1 MLTKC
6 WANTGKCRANSGQ
19 MQDIRQAN
27 GGQMSDKCRA
37 SAGQMTA
44 KYWASAGQMTAKCQ
58 ANARQFF
65 FQNWAMWLFVY
76 PKYENRKITLKKLRE
91 ERRRICLIP
100 AEIKTIFSYYSSK
113 NDCNSKSLLRKF
125 A

>member
-6 WANTGKCRANSGQ
+6 WANTGKCQANCGQ

-27 GGQMSDKCRA
+27 AGQMSD
-37 SAGQMTA
+37 

-58 ANARQFF
+58 ANARQIF

-100 AEIKTIFSYYSSK
+100 AEIKKIFSYYSSK
-113 NDCNSKSLLRKF
+113 NDCNFKSLLRKF